1 MPLSLISL
9 VFALVLFVIAAAWN
23 PPPWYPRLV
32 AAGLA
37 FLTVYLLLAHSPL
50 GLR

>member
-1 MPLSLISL
+1 MPLGLICL

-37 FLTVYLLLAHSPL
+37 FLTVYFLVSGHLLP
-50 GLR
+50 R